1 MDPSGFHARAT
12 SVYYLYQWFVWK
24 LSVKRQFICGWI
36 SVFSVIKNIDDS
48 GINLN
53 NDSWAFRWKKI
64 FNSDPMKEDPEKNF
78 PLKHQTLNHP
88 LVFFYRIPLT
98 QTKLQENLRIF
109 LDLKLTFE
117 NHLKTIS
124 QKTNKILGLL
134 PKLKTSLRRPSV
146 FAIYK

>member
-1 MDPSGFHARAT
+1 MD
-12 SVYYLYQWFVWK
+12 
-24 LSVKRQFICGWI
+24 I
-36 SVFSVIKNIDDS
+36 S
-48 GINLN
+48 
-53 NDSWAFRWKKI
+53 
-64 FNSDPMKEDPEKNF
+64 MEKEDFQLWSYERRSGKKF
-78 PLKHQTLNHP
+78 SSQTPNAKP
-88 LVFFYRIPLT
+88 SPCFFYRIPLT

-124 QKTNKILGLL
+124 QKTNKTLGLL

>member
-1 MDPSGFHARAT
+1 
-12 SVYYLYQWFVWK
+12 
-24 LSVKRQFICGWI
+24 
-36 SVFSVIKNIDDS
+36 
-48 GINLN
+48 
-53 NDSWAFRWKKI
+53 
-64 FNSDPMKEDPEKNF
+64 MKEDPEKNF

-88 LVFFYRIPLT
+88 LVFFFYRIPLT

-124 QKTNKILGLL
+124 QKTNKTLGLL